1 MTVVSQVLFGAKW
14 TTAQEIALIN
24 CFKEEGQ
31 YICDFGEGGAHAI
44 RHIFFAEVSAS
55 HMKVTANHK
64 EQTSP

>member
-31 YICDFGEGGAHAI
+31 YICDFGEGA
-44 RHIFFAEVSAS
+44 HIFFAEVSAS